1 MFNKI
6 PEELVVYILTF
17 LSFKDK
23 DFIKIRNICKNFKC
37 LMDNVI
43 TIDCYPYLTQ
53 ESFTSFTVS
62 YHQHMNYLKKL
73 QEEAEKEFDIV
84 YLNMLTEN
92 GWV

>member
-1 MFNKI
+1 MFDKI

-23 DFIKIRNICKNFKC
+23 DFIKIRNISKNSKY

-62 YHQHMNYLKKL
+62 YHQHMNYLKQL

>member
-1 MFNKI
+1 MFNNV
-6 PEELVVYILTF
+6 PEDVVVHIFTF
-17 LSFKDK
+17 LSFKEK
-23 DFIKIRNICKNFKC
+23 DFIRIRNVCKIFQS

-62 YHQHMNYLKKL
+62 YHQHMNYLKQL
-73 QEEAEKEFDIV
+73 QEEAEREFDIT

>member
-1 MFNKI
+1 
-6 PEELVVYILTF
+6 
-17 LSFKDK
+17 
-23 DFIKIRNICKNFKC
+23 
-37 LMDNVI
+37 MDNVI

-62 YHQHMNYLKKL
+62 YHQHMNYLKQL
-73 QEEAEKEFDIV
+73 QEEAEKEFDIT